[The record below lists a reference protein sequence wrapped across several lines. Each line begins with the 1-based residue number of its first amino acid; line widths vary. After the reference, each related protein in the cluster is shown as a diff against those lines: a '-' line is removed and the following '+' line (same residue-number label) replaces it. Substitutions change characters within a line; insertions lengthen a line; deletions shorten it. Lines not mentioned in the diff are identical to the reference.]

1 MLVRRHT
8 RLVRSILPHHTVTRK
23 YHSPGKY
30 KQQVLAFH
38 RKFLCVGER
47 LNYAR
52 KQKGYTQD
60 SLAQTIGVSRG
71 VIFNLEKNKTEPQAI
86 VINAVCQILKINKEW
101 LTDGTGDM
109 ESGNQAFQSAKLLE
123 ELYDIAKELSEDE
136 QLFLLDTVKALKLR
150 LGKRQ

>member
-1 MLVRRHT
+1 MKHT
-8 RLVRSILPHHTVTRK
+8 I
-23 YHSPGKY
+23 
-30 KQQVLAFH
+30 F
-38 RKFLCVGER
+38 FLHLSCQKIIDNEFCSLYTDCGGDKMNTLGER

-60 SLAQTIGVSRG
+60 SLARTIGVSRG

-86 VINAVCQILKINKEW
+86 VINTICQVLKINKEW
-101 LTDGTGDM
+101 LTDGTGGM
-109 ESGNQAFQSAKLLE
+109 EPDGQALQSTKLLA

-150 LGKRQ
+150 LGKRL

>member
-1 MLVRRHT
+1 MKHTIFFLHLSGQKIIDNEFCSLYTDCGGDKNEYIGRTTQLCAKTKGIYPGFPCPDHRRIQRCH
-8 RLVRSILPHHTVTRK
+8 LQ
-23 YHSPGKY
+23 PG
-30 KQQVLAFH
+30 
-38 RKFLCVGER
+38 
-47 LNYAR
+47 
-52 KQKGYTQD
+52 
-60 SLAQTIGVSRG
+60 
-71 VIFNLEKNKTEPQAI
+71 KNKTEPQAI
-86 VINAVCQILKINKEW
+86 VINAVCQILNINKEW